1 MSIFC
6 RISLLLLILGFFCP
20 TVQAQRLLDKRSS
33 FYSTV
38 GISGAKLNQ
47 FDNMLAD
54 RGLTGLRQRYR
65 TIGLGYQTRIN
76 DFVLGMELFQN
87 RSAQSRLDDYRIG
100 YRTSRAVVNIGYS
113 FTEEGRFQLI
123 HYMSMGVGF
132 LNFQMLPQDRPSNLD
147 DFLEDPADGFIL
159 RKMDIHKGSKNF
171 GGFLTEI
178 GFQLSY
184 DFNLLGRKE
193 ALFVLAKMG
202 YSFSPFE
209 GKWEMNQMSFD
220 NTQAGA
226 FFRVGA
232 GVTLPDR
239 NFFYKDASV
248 SFQLLSGI
256 HFTQA
261 DELNERLVQAGYQ
274 PLEGRPSNLGLRM
287 LVENGGFLYG
297 TDVFNLS
304 TSGSANEQREHTLNS
319 LRIYAVAGH
328 KVIQFRNF
336 SMAGLAGLG
345 FGNLRYSLLQNDKP
359 DFPELFE
366 QRKFDGYI
374 RNSGLMAKPEVMVE
388 YGMPVTK
395 RKLFDVVFSASL
407 GYELPLANYR
417 LAGFD
422 MADYM
427 SAPYLMFGIG
437 VRP

>member
-6 RISLLLLILGFFCP
+6 RISLLFLFLGFFYP
-20 TVQAQRLLDKRSS
+20 NAQAQRLLDKRSS

-54 RGLTGLRQRYR
+54 RGLSGLRQRYR

-113 FTEEGRFQLI
+113 FTEEGKFQLI
-123 HYMSMGVGF
+123 HYMSMGLGF
-132 LNFQMLPQDRPSNLD
+132 LNFQMLPDDRPSNLD
-147 DFLEDPADGFIL
+147 DFLADPADGFIL
-159 RKMDIHKGSKNF
+159 RKMDIHKGTKNF

-209 GKWEMNQMSFD
+209 GKWEMNDMSFD

-248 SFQLLSGI
+248 TFQLLSGI
-256 HFTQA
+256 HFTKA
-261 DELNERLVQAGYQ
+261 DGFNEQLVRAGYE

-297 TDVFNLS
+297 SDVFNLS
-304 TSGSANEQREHTLNS
+304 SSGTANEQREHSLNS
-319 LRIYAVAGH
+319 LRVYALAGH

-336 SMAGLAGLG
+336 SIAGLAGLG
-345 FGNLRYSLLQNDKP
+345 FGNLRYSLLQKDKP

-366 QRKFDGYI
+366 KRKFDGYL
-374 RNSGLMAKPEVMVE
+374 RNSGLMAKPELMVE

-395 RKLFDVVFSASL
+395 RKLFDLVFSASF
-407 GYELPLANYR
+407 GYELALANYR
-417 LAGFD
+417 LGEFD
-422 MADYM
+422 MANYM